1 MADIRLDLQAIEM
14 IAMCERMTKVTA
26 TDFVETG
33 QTIYFV
39 VPRGSMRKM
48 RGNQGI
54 ERLSKRVGK
63 AVRMVE
69 ASDEPEG
76 FLRNLFWH
84 YGVEEVSVHEG
95 SDGLHARVSV
105 SPLRKGRAIGKGGE
119 NLNALRE
126 LAKRHVGVTSLVLA

>member
-14 IAMCERMTKVTA
+14 IAMCERMTKIPA
-26 TDFVETG
+26 TDFIETG
-33 QTIYFV
+33 QVIYFV
-39 VPRGSMRKM
+39 VPRGSMHKM

-69 ASDEPEG
+69 VSDEPEG

-84 YGVEEVSVHEG
+84 YGVEEVSVQEG
-95 SDGLHARVSV
+95 PDGLVGRVSV

-126 LAKRHVGVTSLVLA
+126 LARRHAGIVGVVLE